1 MNEGNS
7 YTLLYMLMAV
17 ALGFM
22 MGWGFGEQTAR
33 KHSAE
38 DLIGELRDRLHSSTD
53 LTRQLKQLQ
62 AVLNDLHKKV
72 SAVSKGLENRPS

>member
-22 MGWGFGEQTAR
+22 MGWGFG
-33 KHSAE
+33 
-38 DLIGELRDRLHSSTD
+38 DRLPAKNPLRT
-53 LTRQLKQLQ
+53 
-62 AVLNDLHKKV
+62 
-72 SAVSKGLENRPS
+72 

>member
-33 KHSAE
+33 KESAE

-53 LTRQLKQLQ
+53 LTRQLKQVQ

-72 SAVSKGLENRPS
+72 SAVSKGLGKRQS